1 MPSLFTPERPERAA
15 ERRFWGNLHGSS
27 QALAIANAAQ
37 QHNGLTLIITTDSAS
52 ALQLEEEIRFFS
64 GDLDT
69 LLFPD
74 WETLPYDVFS
84 PHQDIISQRIET
96 LNQLQHQ
103 PNAALIIPVSTLLQ
117 RLPPASFFD
126 GQTFVLDTGQTF
138 DTERTRKHL
147 EAAGYHCVDTVY
159 EHGEFAVRG
168 AIVDIFPMGQDL
180 PFRIDLFDDEIETLR
195 TFDPD
200 TQRTLNK
207 VDRIRILPAREF
219 PLSTSAIRLF
229 KTRWFDFFDQNPND
243 CPLYTDVS
251 QAITPPG
258 IEYFLPLFFDEPL
271 CSLFDYLPDKTL
283 IVHDAGIEEAVKHF
297 SVEVN
302 ERYESRRYDITRPIL
317 APQEL
322 FLITDQLFGQLNQ
335 FPRIQ
340 WHSTS
345 NTSTSN
351 TSTSN
356 TTTSNTSADNTNA
369 YSNNPLPE
377 RAGAVRFPT
386 EPLTDISVDS
396 RLEQPLQ
403 RLQTWLQQHAHYQVL
418 FCAESTGRRE
428 ALRELLS
435 RIRIT
440 LEETDHWQDFI
451 TSSNTMALTVAPLS
465 SGCLLENDG
474 HPIAL
479 LTENELF
486 GQRIRQTR
494 RRARQKTDVD
504 MVIRDLSELKPDS
517 PVVHLDHGIGRYQGL
532 QALDAGG
539 QTNEFLVLEY
549 ASQSKLYVPVSSLHL
564 ISRYGGSEEGAA
576 PISKLGTE
584 KWEQARRK
592 AAEKIRDT
600 AAELLDIYARR
611 EARKGFAFDKP
622 AQDYERFAA
631 GFPYEETADQQA
643 AIDAV
648 LEDMCS
654 PRPMDRLVCGDV
666 GFGKTEVAMRAAF
679 MAVQSGKQV
688 AVLVPTTLLAQQHHQ
703 NFCDRFADWPV
714 KVDVLSRFKSAK
726 DTNIALKSMLDG
738 KTDIVVGTHKLLQK
752 DVKFEH
758 LGLLI
763 IDEEHRFGVQ
773 QKERIKSL
781 RAEVDIL
788 ALTATPIP
796 RTLNMAMANIRDL
809 SIIAT
814 PPAKRLSVK
823 TFVRQYDEATIKESI
838 LREILRGGQVYYLH
852 NEVKTIEKV
861 ARELDELVPEA
872 RVVFAHGQMSERDLE
887 RVMNDFYHKRFN
899 VLVCT
904 TIIETGID
912 IPSANTII
920 LNRADKFGLAQ
931 LHQLRGRVGRSH
943 HQAYAYLLTPPPK
956 QLTKDAEKRL
966 EAIAS
971 AQDLGAGFML
981 ATHDLEI
988 RGAGELLGD
997 EQSGQIESIGFTLY
1011 LDMLEEA
1018 VNAMRSGKAPPD
1030 NLGAGQS
1037 TEVNLHMPAL
1047 IPDDYLPDVNGRL
1060 TLYKRIAN
1068 CRNDHELRELQ
1079 VEMIDRFGLLPDAVK
1094 NLFRQTALKLTLL
1107 PLGIAKLDA
1116 GKDSGRIE
1124 FSKETNINP
1133 FVLVRLVQSKPAS
1146 YKLDGGHTLRFSFNM
1161 DTIDQRFSV
1170 IDQVLN
1176 ELKKEP

>member
-1 MPSLFTPERPERAA
+1 MPSLLAPERPERAA

-37 QHNGLTLIITTDSAS
+37 QHNGLTLIITTSSAA
-52 ALQLEEEIRFFS
+52 ALQLEEDIGFFA
-64 GDLDT
+64 GELET

-84 PHQDIISQRIET
+84 PHQDIVSQRIET

-103 PNAALIIPVSTLLQ
+103 PDAALIIPVSTLLQ
-117 RLPPASFFD
+117 RLPPHCFFD
-126 GQTFVLDTGQTF
+126 GQTFVLDAGQAFNT
-138 DTERTRKHL
+138 TTTRKQL

-168 AIVDIFPMGQDL
+168 AIIDIFPMGQEL

-207 VDRIRILPAREF
+207 VDQIRILPAREF
-219 PLSTSAIRLF
+219 PLSTAAIRLF

-243 CPLYTDVS
+243 CPLYTDVT
-251 QAITPPG
+251 QGIAPPG
-258 IEYFLPLFFDEPL
+258 VEYFLPLFFDEPL
-271 CSLFDYLPDKTL
+271 LSLFDYLPDNTL
-283 IVHDAGIEEAVKHF
+283 IIHDAGLEDATHHF
-297 SVEVN
+297 QKDVG

-317 APQEL
+317 PPQEL
-322 FLITDQLFGQLNQ
+322 FLATDQLFTQLNQ
-335 FPRIQ
+335 HPRVQ
-340 WHSTS
+340 WH
-345 NTSTSN
+345 NV
-351 TSTSN
+351 
-356 TTTSNTSADNTNA
+356 ADA
-369 YSNNPLPE
+369 QHPLPD
-377 RAGAVRFPT
+377 RAGAVRFQT
-386 EPLTDISVDS
+386 ESLPDISVDS

-403 RLQTWLQQHAHYQVL
+403 RLQNWLNQHDHYQVL
-418 FCAESTGRRE
+418 LCAESTGRRE

-435 RIRIT
+435 RIDIAPD
-440 LEETDHWQDFI
+440 EIEHWQDFVRHPTQI
-451 TSSNTMALTVAPLS
+451 ALTIAPLS
-465 SGCLLENDG
+465 SGCLIASQGE
-474 HPIAL
+474 HPDIAL

-494 RRARQKTDVD
+494 RRARQKTDID
-504 MVIRDLSELKPDS
+504 LAIRDLSELKPGA

-549 ASQSKLYVPVSSLHL
+549 ASDSKLYVPVSALHL
-564 ISRYGGSEEGAA
+564 ISRYGGNEDGAA
-576 PISKLGTE
+576 PISKLGTD

-611 EARKGFAFDKP
+611 EAKKGFAFDQP
-622 AQDYERFAA
+622 DQDYERFCA

-648 LEDMCS
+648 ILDMCS
-654 PRPMDRLVCGDV
+654 ARPMDRLVCGDV

-688 AVLVPTTLLAQQHHQ
+688 AVLVPTTLLAQQHYQ

-726 DTNIALKSMLDG
+726 DTNKALDDMLEG

-752 DVKFEH
+752 DVRFDH

-823 TFVRQYDEATIKESI
+823 TFIRQYDEATIKESI

-861 ARELDELVPEA
+861 ARELDEKVPEA
-872 RVVFAHGQMSERDLE
+872 RVVFAHGQMSERELE
-887 RVMNDFYHKRFN
+887 RVMSDFYHKRFN

-920 LNRADKFGLAQ
+920 INRADKFGLAQ

-966 EAIAS
+966 DAIAS

-997 EQSGQIESIGFTLY
+997 EQSGQIETIGFTLY

-1018 VNAMRSGKAPPD
+1018 IQAMRSGKTPPD

-1037 TEVNLHMPAL
+1037 LEVNLHMPAL

-1068 CRNDHELRELQ
+1068 ARNDHELRELQ

-1094 NLFRQTALKLTLL
+1094 NLFRQTRLKLALL
-1107 PLGIAKLDA
+1107 PFGIAKLDA

-1124 FSKETNINP
+1124 FAQDTQINP

-1146 YKLDGGHTLRFSFNM
+1146 YKLDGGHTLRFFFNM